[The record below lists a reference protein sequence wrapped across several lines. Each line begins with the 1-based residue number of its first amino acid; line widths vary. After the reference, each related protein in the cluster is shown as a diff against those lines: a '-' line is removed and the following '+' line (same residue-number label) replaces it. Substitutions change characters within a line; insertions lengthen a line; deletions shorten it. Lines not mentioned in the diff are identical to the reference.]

1 MVERNLAKVEVESS
15 RLFSRSSFQG
25 GPQGASKQFLWRGSK
40 EVMQRP
46 AKPFRR
52 VRFPS
57 SPPDEKNSPLSSGLF
72 FCARFRPTFCLR
84 RILYNAG
91 RLSRVARR
99 ADDSSPIR
107 QPHAVTDDF
116 LSVQL
121 RHGFFLTPAGMAA
134 PDDFPSGRHF
144 SVPTL
149 DLNQ

>member
-1 MVERNLAKVEVESS
+1 MLWQLLKNVVTIAHHAGVAQLVERNLAKVEVESS

-72 FCARFRPTFCLR
+72 FLPVRYVILHAADINTACRSPPMCCA
-84 RILYNAG
+84 G
-91 RLSRVARR
+91 K
-99 ADDSSPIR
+99 
-107 QPHAVTDDF
+107 
-116 LSVQL
+116 SVQM
-121 RHGFFLTPAGMAA
+121 RQGSPARTHPM
-134 PDDFPSGRHF
+134 PCVQRRQYPIPSFPRR
-144 SVPTL
+144 
-149 DLNQ
+149 